1 MSRRY
6 EKLPEN
12 FNQFSD
18 QEIDDFAQDM
28 WQRINAGRVLI
39 NRETQ
44 LHLRQKAYSIWIN
57 KYPGENDDDPDCHLE
72 EIYSQIVNDY
82 LNENQ

>member
-12 FNQFSD
+12 INQFSD
-18 QEIDDFAQDM
+18 QEIDAFAQKM
-28 WQRINAGRVLI
+28 WQRISAERKLI

-44 LHLRQKAYSIWIN
+44 LHLRQLAYSIWIN
-57 KYPGENDDDPDCHLE
+57 KYPGEKDDDFDCHLE
-72 EIYSQIVNDY
+72 EIYLLLVDDYLSQI
-82 LNENQ
+82 E